1 MEKTLQDICREAK
14 EYQHLTTQDL
24 ADLTDLSSSTISN
37 YFSASSKDPSLY
49 KMGLICAALG
59 VSIDEYFGIVKRPT
73 TEEQLAEAHRA
84 MADADAK
91 HSAALRIAHL
101 EGGMEQLTGS
111 VAKHEKKERVL
122 QIWVYIL
129 ALSLSIAVSI
139 IFGYLAFDSSV
150 PHTGLIRNGK
160 ITSLGWMLFA
170 LLAVG
175 VGVIIKRCYSGA
187 GTSCRK
193 GFNGAVQHDLCP
205 SVRRLERGAL
215 QKNRAK
221 RYRGL

>member
-59 VSIDEYFGIVKRPT
+59 VSIDEYFG
-73 TEEQLAEAHRA
+73 
-84 MADADAK
+84 
-91 HSAALRIAHL
+91 
-101 EGGMEQLTGS
+101 MEQLTGS
-111 VAKHEKKERVL
+111 VAKHEKKECVL

-129 ALSLSIAVSI
+129 AFSLSIAVSI

-150 PHTGLIRNGK
+150 PHTGLIRNGQ
-160 ITSLGWMLFA
+160 ITSIGWMLFA
-170 LLAVG
+170 LLTVG
-175 VGVIIKRCYSGA
+175 VGVIIASLI
-187 GTSCRK
+187 
-193 GFNGAVQHDLCP
+193 N
-205 SVRRLERGAL
+205 AL
-215 QKNRAK
+215 RYYKHHQTDKNI
-221 RYRGL
+221 G

>member
-1 MEKTLQDICREAK
+1 MSI
-14 EYQHLTTQDL
+14 
-24 ADLTDLSSSTISN
+24 
-37 YFSASSKDPSLY
+37 
-49 KMGLICAALG
+49 
-59 VSIDEYFGIVKRPT
+59 IDEYFGIVKRPT

-91 HSAALRIAHL
+91 HSTALRIAHL

-129 ALSLSIAVSI
+129 AFSLSISVSI

-150 PHTGLIRNGK
+150 PQTGLIRNGK

-175 VGVIIKRCYSGA
+175 VGVIIAALINALRYYRHHQTDKNIGQED
-187 GTSCRK
+187 K
-193 GFNGAVQHDLCP
+193 NGKSNEEGQ
-205 SVRRLERGAL
+205 R
-215 QKNRAK
+215 NRD
-221 RYRGL
+221 GV

>member
-1 MEKTLQDICREAK
+1 
-14 EYQHLTTQDL
+14 
-24 ADLTDLSSSTISN
+24 
-37 YFSASSKDPSLY
+37 
-49 KMGLICAALG
+49 MGLICAALG

-111 VAKHEKKERVL
+111 VAKHEKKECVL

-129 ALSLSIAVSI
+129 AFSLSIAVSI

-150 PHTGLIRNGK
+150 PHTGLIRNGQ
-160 ITSLGWMLFA
+160 ITSIGWMLFA
-170 LLAVG
+170 LLTVG
-175 VGVIIKRCYSGA
+175 VGVIIASLI
-187 GTSCRK
+187 
-193 GFNGAVQHDLCP
+193 N
-205 SVRRLERGAL
+205 AL
-215 QKNRAK
+215 RYYKHHQTDKNI
-221 RYRGL
+221 G

>member
-14 EYQHLTTQDL
+14 EDQHLTTQDL

-59 VSIDEYFGIVKRPT
+59 VSIDEYFGI
-73 TEEQLAEAHRA
+73 A

-129 ALSLSIAVSI
+129 AFSLSISVSI

-150 PHTGLIRNGK
+150 PQTGLIRNGK

-175 VGVIIKRCYSGA
+175 VGVIIAALINALRYYRRHQTDKNIGQED
-187 GTSCRK
+187 K
-193 GFNGAVQHDLCP
+193 NGKSNEEGQ
-205 SVRRLERGAL
+205 R
-215 QKNRAK
+215 NRD
-221 RYRGL
+221 GV

>member
-1 MEKTLQDICREAK
+1 MERNLQDICREAK

-91 HSAALRIAHL
+91 HSADLRIAHL
-101 EGGMEQLTGS
+101 EGVHGAADRISGK
-111 VAKHEKKERVL
+111 ARKKGARIANL
-122 QIWVYIL
+122 GVYPGVF
-129 ALSLSIAVSI
+129 AVDFRI
-139 IFGYLAFDSSV
+139 HNFWIFGV
-150 PHTGLIRNGK
+150 
-160 ITSLGWMLFA
+160 
-170 LLAVG
+170 
-175 VGVIIKRCYSGA
+175 
-187 GTSCRK
+187 
-193 GFNGAVQHDLCP
+193 
-205 SVRRLERGAL
+205 
-215 QKNRAK
+215 
-221 RYRGL
+221 

>member
-1 MEKTLQDICREAK
+1 MEKTLQDICRDAK
-14 EYQHLTTQDL
+14 EDQHLTTQDL

-101 EGGMEQLTGS
+101 EGGMEQLTES

-122 QIWVYIL
+122 
-129 ALSLSIAVSI
+129 
-139 IFGYLAFDSSV
+139 
-150 PHTGLIRNGK
+150 
-160 ITSLGWMLFA
+160 
-170 LLAVG
+170 
-175 VGVIIKRCYSGA
+175 
-187 GTSCRK
+187 
-193 GFNGAVQHDLCP
+193 
-205 SVRRLERGAL
+205 
-215 QKNRAK
+215 
-221 RYRGL
+221 

>member
-101 EGGMEQLTGS
+101 EGGMEQRPAQWQS
-111 VAKHEKKERVL
+111 MKKRSE
-122 QIWVYIL
+122 YCK
-129 ALSLSIAVSI
+129 
-139 IFGYLAFDSSV
+139 FGCISWRF
-150 PHTGLIRNGK
+150 
-160 ITSLGWMLFA
+160 
-170 LLAVG
+170 
-175 VGVIIKRCYSGA
+175 RCQFPY
-187 GTSCRK
+187 
-193 GFNGAVQHDLCP
+193 P
-205 SVRRLERGAL
+205 
-215 QKNRAK
+215 
-221 RYRGL
+221 

>member
-111 VAKHEKKERVL
+111 VAKHEKKERV
-122 QIWVYIL
+122 
-129 ALSLSIAVSI
+129 SLSISVSI
-139 IFGYLAFDSSV
+139 ILGYLAFDSSV
-150 PHTGLIRNGK
+150 PQTGLIRNGK

-175 VGVIIKRCYSGA
+175 VGVIIAALINALRYYRSHQTDKNIGQED
-187 GTSCRK
+187 K
-193 GFNGAVQHDLCP
+193 NGKSNEEGQ
-205 SVRRLERGAL
+205 R
-215 QKNRAK
+215 NRD
-221 RYRGL
+221 GV

>member
-91 HSAALRIAHL
+91 H
-101 EGGMEQLTGS
+101 
-111 VAKHEKKERVL
+111 EKKECVL

-129 ALSLSIAVSI
+129 AFSLSIAVSI

-150 PHTGLIRNGK
+150 PHTGLIRNGQ
-160 ITSLGWMLFA
+160 ITSIGWMLFA
-170 LLAVG
+170 LLTVG
-175 VGVIIKRCYSGA
+175 VGVIIASLI
-187 GTSCRK
+187 
-193 GFNGAVQHDLCP
+193 N
-205 SVRRLERGAL
+205 AL
-215 QKNRAK
+215 RYYKHHQTDKNI
-221 RYRGL
+221 G

>member
-37 YFSASSKDPSLY
+37 YFSASSKVPSLY
-49 KMGLICAALG
+49 KKGLICAALG

-111 VAKHEKKERVL
+111 VAKHEKKECVL
-122 QIWVYIL
+122 
-129 ALSLSIAVSI
+129 
-139 IFGYLAFDSSV
+139 
-150 PHTGLIRNGK
+150 
-160 ITSLGWMLFA
+160 
-170 LLAVG
+170 
-175 VGVIIKRCYSGA
+175 
-187 GTSCRK
+187 
-193 GFNGAVQHDLCP
+193 
-205 SVRRLERGAL
+205 
-215 QKNRAK
+215 
-221 RYRGL
+221 

>member
-91 HSAALRIAHL
+91 HSAALRIAHC
-101 EGGMEQLTGS
+101 
-111 VAKHEKKERVL
+111 VL

-129 ALSLSIAVSI
+129 AFSLSIAVSI

-150 PHTGLIRNGK
+150 PHTGLIRNGQ
-160 ITSLGWMLFA
+160 ITSIGWMLFA
-170 LLAVG
+170 LLTVG
-175 VGVIIKRCYSGA
+175 VGVIIASLI
-187 GTSCRK
+187 
-193 GFNGAVQHDLCP
+193 N
-205 SVRRLERGAL
+205 AL
-215 QKNRAK
+215 RYYKHHQTDKNI
-221 RYRGL
+221 G

>member
-59 VSIDEYFGIVKRPT
+59 VSIDEYFGIVKRPSA
-73 TEEQLAEAHRA
+73 EEQLAEAHRA

-91 HSAALRIAHL
+91 HSHSADLRIAHL
-101 EGGMEQLTGS
+101 EGGIEQLTGS
-111 VAKHEKKERVL
+111 VAKHEKKARVL

-129 ALSLSIAVSI
+129 AVSLSISVSI

-175 VGVIIKRCYSGA
+175 IGVIIAALINALRYYRCHQTDKNIGQED
-187 GTSCRK
+187 K
-193 GFNGAVQHDLCP
+193 NGKSNEEGQRNRD
-205 SVRRLERGAL
+205 SV
-215 QKNRAK
+215 
-221 RYRGL
+221 

>member
-111 VAKHEKKERVL
+111 VA
-122 QIWVYIL
+122 
-129 ALSLSIAVSI
+129 
-139 IFGYLAFDSSV
+139 
-150 PHTGLIRNGK
+150 
-160 ITSLGWMLFA
+160 
-170 LLAVG
+170 
-175 VGVIIKRCYSGA
+175 
-187 GTSCRK
+187 
-193 GFNGAVQHDLCP
+193 
-205 SVRRLERGAL
+205 
-215 QKNRAK
+215 
-221 RYRGL
+221 

>member
-91 HSAALRIAHL
+91 HSVALRICTL
-101 EGGMEQLTGS
+101 GGRHGAADRISGKARKKRSAYCKFGCISWAVFRCQLP
-111 VAKHEKKERVL
+111 
-122 QIWVYIL
+122 Y
-129 ALSLSIAVSI
+129 
-139 IFGYLAFDSSV
+139 
-150 PHTGLIRNGK
+150 P
-160 ITSLGWMLFA
+160 
-170 LLAVG
+170 
-175 VGVIIKRCYSGA
+175 
-187 GTSCRK
+187 
-193 GFNGAVQHDLCP
+193 
-205 SVRRLERGAL
+205 
-215 QKNRAK
+215 
-221 RYRGL
+221 

>member
-175 VGVIIKRCYSGA
+175 VGVIIAALINALRYYRHHQTDKNIGQED
-187 GTSCRK
+187 K
-193 GFNGAVQHDLCP
+193 NGKSNEEGQ
-205 SVRRLERGAL
+205 R
-215 QKNRAK
+215 NRV
-221 RYRGL
+221 GV

>member
-111 VAKHEKKERVL
+111 VAKHEKKKRAF
-122 QIWVYIL
+122 QIWEFL
-129 ALSLSIAVSI
+129 HQKSEKL
-139 IFGYLAFDSSV
+139 FRCFRGEF
-150 PHTGLIRNGK
+150 RGK
-160 ITSLGWMLFA
+160 ILKENAVHSKIQQKFRANVCGINERASPCLF
-170 LLAVG
+170 
-175 VGVIIKRCYSGA
+175 S
-187 GTSCRK
+187 S
-193 GFNGAVQHDLCP
+193 QDL
-205 SVRRLERGAL
+205 
-215 QKNRAK
+215 
-221 RYRGL
+221 